1 MKRWLDWRLST
12 ALRWILAG
20 VVSAVLLGAPPA
32 LAQDKD
38 LKALLDRLDR
48 LERDIRTLNIQL
60 SRGGPLPSPAVPG
73 DGSALAVMVAP
84 ARPALDTMVARF
96 DVRLTSI
103 EGDVRVATGQV
114 EELAFQLNGVTQR
127 LDKLVGDVDYRL
139 SALERAMSE
148 RPAAGAVP
156 PPGTSLITAAPSP
169 PSVQSM
175 APGTGG
181 QGFASKPGILGT
193 ITDQDLKAISLP
205 GAAAGQATA
214 APLPAPQTAAPA
226 AAGQSAAAP
235 AASGVLPQGTSKE
248 RYEYARTLL
257 FTQQFD
263 KAEVALREF
272 VATYPQDPLLTNAR
286 YWLGET
292 YYVRRDFRTAAIV
305 FAEGYQEDKQG
316 KKAPDMLLKL
326 GMALAN
332 MDNTDDACRAFAEL
346 IKEYPDAQ
354 EHIRQGV
361 VRERRRS
368 GCK

>member
-193 ITDQDLKAISLP
+193 ITS
-205 GAAAGQATA
+205 
-214 APLPAPQTAAPA
+214 
-226 AAGQSAAAP
+226 
-235 AASGVLPQGTSKE
+235 
-248 RYEYARTLL
+248 RT
-257 FTQQFD
+257 
-263 KAEVALREF
+263 
-272 VATYPQDPLLTNAR
+272 
-286 YWLGET
+286 
-292 YYVRRDFRTAAIV
+292 
-305 FAEGYQEDKQG
+305 
-316 KKAPDMLLKL
+316 
-326 GMALAN
+326 
-332 MDNTDDACRAFAEL
+332 
-346 IKEYPDAQ
+346 
-354 EHIRQGV
+354 
-361 VRERRRS
+361 
-368 GCK
+368 